1 MLDSQ
6 SEEQLRMITSGQQ
19 HWQTTCYSIKNSSRF
34 FTTYKQN
41 ICSIKKKKMMID
53 LDIIND
59 SVTLDHWKRT
69 FFPAMPF

>member
-34 FTTYKQN
+34 FTTHKQIN
-41 ICSIKKKKMMID
+41 LFNKKKMMID

-59 SVTLDHWKRT
+59 SVPLDHWKRT

>member
-19 HWQTTCYSIKNSSRF
+19 HWQTTCCR
-34 FTTYKQN
+34 
-41 ICSIKKKKMMID
+41 KKKMMID

-59 SVTLDHWKRT
+59 SVPVDHWKRT
-69 FFPAMPF
+69 FFRAMPF

>member
-34 FTTYKQN
+34 FTTHKQN
-41 ICSIKKKKMMID
+41 ICSIKKKMMID

-59 SVTLDHWKRT
+59 SVPLDHWKQT

>member
-6 SEEQLRMITSGQQ
+6 SEEQLRTITSGQQ

-34 FTTYKQN
+34 FTTHKQN
-41 ICSIKKKKMMID
+41 ICSIKKKMMID

-59 SVTLDHWKRT
+59 SVPLDHWKRT

>member
-34 FTTYKQN
+34 FTTHKQKKLFN
-41 ICSIKKKKMMID
+41 KKKKMMID

-59 SVTLDHWKRT
+59 SVPLDHWKQT

>member
-6 SEEQLRMITSGQQ
+6 SEEQLIMITSGQQ
-19 HWQTTCYSIKNSSRF
+19 HWQTTCYSIKNRSRF
-34 FTTYKQN
+34 FTTHKQN
-41 ICSIKKKKMMID
+41 ICSIKKKMMID

-59 SVTLDHWKRT
+59 SVPLDHWKRT

>member
-34 FTTYKQN
+34 FTTHKQIN
-41 ICSIKKKKMMID
+41 LFNKKKMMID

-59 SVTLDHWKRT
+59 SVPLNHWKQT

>member
-19 HWQTTCYSIKNSSRF
+19 HWQTTCYSIRNSSRF
-34 FTTYKQN
+34 FTTHKQKN
-41 ICSIKKKKMMID
+41 LFNKKKKMMID

-59 SVTLDHWKRT
+59 SVPLDHWKRT